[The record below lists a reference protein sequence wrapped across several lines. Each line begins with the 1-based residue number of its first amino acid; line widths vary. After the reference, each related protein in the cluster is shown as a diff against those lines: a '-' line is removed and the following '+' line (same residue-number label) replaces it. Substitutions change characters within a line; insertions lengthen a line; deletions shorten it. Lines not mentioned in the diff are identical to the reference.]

1 MATMDDIFQEK
12 RTEILEKVKVLVNHI
27 RIGRYTIVDGL
38 KECTINYT
46 VLVPES
52 WAEDRAAD
60 LMNAV
65 LGKGRIG
72 NSWET
77 TKAGKLLD
85 AEASL
90 RGMKYQQDAK
100 MIRVWWQPQTYNDL
114 LELLA
119 DLAGEIRTGKVKMH
133 WPKYESLVEEAIKT
147 YFEFY
152 DFNPPKSGH
161 VPIRL
166 FGQIG
171 IDTVYDLYWKR
182 HSSKYDGGRKLRD
195 EIKDGKWEGIKRPD
209 GSKKW
214 NIFE

>member
-1 MATMDDIFQEK
+1 MDYARANSWK
-12 RTEILEKVKVLVNHI
+12 RDHHD
-27 RIGRYTIVDGL
+27 YTIGIDRDGL
-38 KECTINYT
+38 SHLHT
-46 VLVPES
+46 VAVPQS

-90 RGMKYQQDAK
+90 RGMKYQQDAE
-100 MIRVWWQPQTYNDL
+100 MPRVVWQPETYNDL

-147 YFEFY
+147 YFELH
-152 DFNPPKSGH
+152 DLKPPKSGQ

-171 IDTVYDLYWKR
+171 VPTVYDLYWKKY
-182 HSSKYDGGRKLRD
+182 SSKYDVGRKLRD
-195 EIKDGKWEGIKRPD
+195 EIIDGKWEGINRPD